1 MICRIHQIDD
11 SIFSMFDFEIL
22 DNKKM
27 RISSILLKY
36 YDAHGK
42 EI

>member
-1 MICRIHQIDD
+1 
-11 SIFSMFDFEIL
+11 MFEFEIL